1 MYGLQGM
8 ENHSPEVKQLVAAI
22 GVKLSAAD
30 EVLYRTA
37 HCTTLI
43 CALTLL
49 VSSVNRILTVTLI
62 LRLILTHSA
71 LTDLTDLLMFFLPL
85 G

>member
-30 EVLYRTA
+30 EVPY
-37 HCTTLI
+37 
-43 CALTLL
+43 CALHDSTMRSC
-49 VSSVNRILTVTLI
+49 SSRII
-62 LRLILTHSA
+62 SNAHSY
-71 LTDLTDLLMFFLPL
+71 TKTYT
-85 G
+85 

>member
-30 EVLYRTA
+30 EVRDP
-37 HCTTLI
+37 
-43 CALTLL
+43 
-49 VSSVNRILTVTLI
+49 S
-62 LRLILTHSA
+62 SA
-71 LTDLTDLLMFFLPL
+71 LHPILQSSSSSQSSSLHLHK
-85 G
+85 

>member
-30 EVLYRTA
+30 EVLY
-37 HCTTLI
+37 CTQLKT
-43 CALTLL
+43 
-49 VSSVNRILTVTLI
+49 SVRVFI
-62 LRLILTHSA
+62 
-71 LTDLTDLLMFFLPL
+71 
-85 G
+85 